1 MNATPHNN
9 AHRLRDALPPECLAA
24 THPIALL
31 SRVYDPISLEC
42 LTDPNFFMDLEV
54 SGVFYIVS
62 FALYFLSCMHVL

>member
-1 MNATPHNN
+1 MNATPPNN

-54 SGVFYIVS
+54 SGAFYQKS
-62 FALYFLSCMHVL
+62 SALHFLSCRRVL